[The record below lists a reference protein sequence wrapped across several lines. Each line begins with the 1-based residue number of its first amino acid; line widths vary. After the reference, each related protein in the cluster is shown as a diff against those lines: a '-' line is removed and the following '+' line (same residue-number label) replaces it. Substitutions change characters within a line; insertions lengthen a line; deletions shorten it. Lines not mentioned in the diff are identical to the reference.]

1 MEIKNGRTE
10 KFFEPVAEKLIAQI
24 RKGRP
29 ASGEKMAWT
38 RIPSHRHKPV
48 LGKLYCFSTDFCQGT
63 DYGCR
68 NGTACVLEQR
78 REPRNSAETLARF
91 RKRV

>member
-29 ASGEKMAWT
+29 ASGEKMTWT
-38 RIPSHRHKPV
+38 RDSLSSPQAGS
-48 LGKLYCFSTDFCQGT
+48 GKIILF
-63 DYGCR
+63 
-68 NGTACVLEQR
+68 LH
-78 REPRNSAETLARF
+78 
-91 RKRV
+91 